1 MGLSTANRRKLV
13 EDLLEVSLL
22 ADMDK
27 LNKTQIREINQQ
39 IQVNDVQ
46 REALTNEIKTHHEYP

>member
-1 MGLSTANRRKLV
+1 MGLSTGNRRKLV

-39 IQVNDVQ
+39 IQVNDVR
-46 REALTNEIKTHHEYP
+46 REALTQ